1 MKAAATF
8 STRDFIATG
17 VCPVPS
23 VATALPVGVSTME
36 KRYSGEIEGRSATVF
51 TAAFDQTK
59 GIGSYLAMESFEGTV
74 NGQEGTLNFVH
85 SASTSGSDR
94 ANEFFCIVDG
104 SGTGNLKG
112 ISGTGGIK
120 IDPDGTH
127 HIWFDYGLGSP

>member
-8 STRDFIATG
+8 SIRDFKPADMS
-17 VCPVPS
+17 PVPS
-23 VATALPVGVSTME
+23 VVTALPVGVSTME

-51 TAAFDQTK
+51 TAAFDQVS
-59 GIGSYLAMESFEGTV
+59 GIGCYLAMESFEGIV
-74 NGQEGTLNFVH
+74 NGQEGAFNFVH
-85 SASTSGSDR
+85 SASTSGNDR

-120 IDPDGTH
+120 VAPDGTH
-127 HIWFDYGLGSP
+127 HIWFDYHMAAS